1 MSYATRNLKNVVGSI
16 AGLLVVTAIGI
27 WQFYAYVTFKD
38 ANGALNAEGGSV
50 HLLLAIVMA
59 VFACLMGFL
68 VFSVFLRHDHEDDL
82 HITFA
87 PVPTPVQGK
96 VDLR

>member
-1 MSYATRNLKNVVGSI
+1 MSYATKNLKNVVGSI
-16 AGLLVVTAIGI
+16 ASLVVAAAIGI

-38 ANGALNAEGGSV
+38 ANGLPNADGGGM

-59 VFACLMGFL
+59 VFACFIGFL
-68 VFSVFLRHDHEDDL
+68 VFSIFLRHDTDDDL

-87 PVPTPVQGK
+87 PVPNHLSSK
-96 VDLR
+96 ADF

>member
-1 MSYATRNLKNVVGSI
+1 MSYAAKNLKNVVGSI
-16 AGLLVVTAIGI
+16 FGLVVVATIAI

-38 ANGALNAEGGSV
+38 ANGLLNVEGGTM

-59 VFACLMGFL
+59 VFACLIAFL
-68 VFSVFLRHDHEDDL
+68 VFSIFLRHDTDDDL

-87 PVPTPVQGK
+87 PAPARLSHK
-96 VDLR
+96 ADLQ

>member
-1 MSYATRNLKNVVGSI
+1 MSYATKNLKNVMASI
-16 AGLLVVTAIGI
+16 AGLVVVAAIGV

-38 ANGALNAEGGSV
+38 AKGLANTDGGGM

-59 VFACLMGFL
+59 VFACFIGFL
-68 VFSVFLRHDHEDDL
+68 VFSVFLRHDTDDEL

-87 PVPTPVQGK
+87 PVPDHLSPRAKHQ
-96 VDLR
+96 

>member
-1 MSYATRNLKNVVGSI
+1 MSYATKNLKNVVASI
-16 AGLLVVTAIGI
+16 AGLLVVAAIGI

-38 ANGALNAEGGSV
+38 ANALANADGGGM

-59 VFACLMGFL
+59 VFACFIGFL
-68 VFSVFLRHDHEDDL
+68 VFSVFLRHDADDDL

-87 PVPTPVQGK
+87 PVADHLSPKAKLQ
-96 VDLR
+96 

>member
-1 MSYATRNLKNVVGSI
+1 MSYATKNLKNVVGSI
-16 AGLLVVTAIGI
+16 AGLIVVAAIGI

-38 ANGALNAEGGSV
+38 PNGVLNAEGGTI

-59 VFACLMGFL
+59 VFACLMAFL
-68 VFSVFLRHDHEDDL
+68 VFSIFLRHDSDDDL

-87 PVPTPVQGK
+87 PAPKHLSPK
-96 VDLR
+96 VGL

>member
-1 MSYATRNLKNVVGSI
+1 MSYATKNLKNVVGSI
-16 AGLLVVTAIGI
+16 AGLIVVGAIGV

-38 ANGALNAEGGSV
+38 PNGIINAEGGTI

-68 VFSVFLRHDHEDDL
+68 VFSIFLRHDTDDDL

-87 PVPTPVQGK
+87 PAPNHLSPK
-96 VDLR
+96 VDL

>member
-1 MSYATRNLKNVVGSI
+1 MSYATKNLKNVLGSI
-16 AGLLVVTAIGI
+16 AGLIVVAAIGI
-27 WQFYAYVTFKD
+27 WQFYLYVTFKD
-38 ANGALNAEGGSV
+38 AYGLLNPEGGTL

-68 VFSVFLRHDHEDDL
+68 VFSIFLRHDTDDDL

-87 PVPTPVQGK
+87 PVPNHLSRK
-96 VDLR
+96 ADLP

>member
-1 MSYATRNLKNVVGSI
+1 MSYATKNLKNVVASI
-16 AGLLVVTAIGI
+16 VALVGIAAIGI

-38 ANGALNAEGGSV
+38 ANGVLNVEGGTV

-68 VFSVFLRHDHEDDL
+68 VFSIFLRHDTDDDL

-87 PVPTPVQGK
+87 PVPNHLSGK
-96 VDLR
+96 VDSK

>member
-1 MSYATRNLKNVVGSI
+1 MSYATKNLKNVVGSI
-16 AGLLVVTAIGI
+16 VGLIVVAAIAV
-27 WQFYAYVTFKD
+27 WQFYAYATFKD
-38 ANGALNAEGGSV
+38 STGILNAEGGTV

-68 VFSVFLRHDHEDDL
+68 VFSIFLRYDTDDEL

-87 PVPTPVQGK
+87 PTPKHLMHK

>member
-1 MSYATRNLKNVVGSI
+1 MSYATNNLRSVMASIVG
-16 AGLLVVTAIGI
+16 LVVIATIGL

-38 ANGALNAEGGSV
+38 AHGLLNDEGGTV

-59 VFACLMGFL
+59 VFACLVGFL
-68 VFSVFLRHDHEDDL
+68 VFSSFLRHDSSDEL

-87 PVPTPVQGK
+87 PVPKSQSDK
-96 VDLR
+96 ADLR

>member
-1 MSYATRNLKNVVGSI
+1 MSYAAKNLKNVMASIVG
-16 AGLLVVTAIGI
+16 LVVVAAIGV

-38 ANGALNAEGGSV
+38 ANGLAGTDGGGM

-59 VFACLMGFL
+59 IFACFIGFL
-68 VFSVFLRHDHEDDL
+68 VFSVFLRHDTDDDL

-87 PVPTPVQGK
+87 PVPNHLSTRAKPQ
-96 VDLR
+96 

>member
-1 MSYATRNLKNVVGSI
+1 MSYATKNLKNVVGSI
-16 AGLLVVTAIGI
+16 ASLIVVTGIAI

-38 ANGALNAEGGSV
+38 ANGLLNAEGGTM

-68 VFSVFLRHDHEDDL
+68 VFSIFLRHDSDDDL

-87 PVPTPVQGK
+87 PLPNHLSRK
-96 VDLR
+96 VDLQ

>member
-1 MSYATRNLKNVVGSI
+1 MSYATKNIKNVVGSI
-16 AGLLVVTAIGI
+16 AGLIVVGAIGI

-38 ANGALNAEGGSV
+38 ANGILNAEGGTI
-50 HLLLAIVMA
+50 HLALAIVMA

-68 VFSVFLRHDHEDDL
+68 VFSIFLRHDTDDDL

-87 PVPTPVQGK
+87 PVPTHLSSK
-96 VDLR
+96 VDLQ

>member
-1 MSYATRNLKNVVGSI
+1 MSYATENLKNVVASI
-16 AGLLVVTAIGI
+16 AGLVVVAAIGV

-38 ANGALNAEGGSV
+38 AHGLANADGGGM

-59 VFACLMGFL
+59 VFACFIGFL
-68 VFSVFLRHDHEDDL
+68 VFSIFLRHDTDDDL

-87 PVPTPVQGK
+87 PLPNHLSSK
-96 VDLR
+96 ADLQ

>member
-1 MSYATRNLKNVVGSI
+1 MSYAMKNRKNVVASI
-16 AGLLVVTAIGI
+16 VGLVVIATIGL

-38 ANGALNAEGGSV
+38 PNGVLNIEGGTI
-50 HLLLAIVMA
+50 HLFLAIVMA

-68 VFSVFLRHDHEDDL
+68 VFSIFLRHDSSDDL

-87 PVPTPVQGK
+87 PVPNKPSGK
-96 VDLR
+96 ADLR

>member
-1 MSYATRNLKNVVGSI
+1 MSYATKNLKSVMASIVG
-16 AGLLVVTAIGI
+16 LVVIATIGL

-38 ANGALNAEGGSV
+38 ANGGTV

-59 VFACLMGFL
+59 VFACLVGFL
-68 VFSVFLRHDHEDDL
+68 VFSSFLRHDSSDEL

-87 PVPTPVQGK
+87 PVPKHQSGK
-96 VDLR
+96 ADLR

>member
-1 MSYATRNLKNVVGSI
+1 MSYATKNLKNVVGSI
-16 AGLLVVTAIGI
+16 AGLIVVAAIGI

-38 ANGALNAEGGSV
+38 LNGVINAEGGTI

-59 VFACLMGFL
+59 VFACLMAFL
-68 VFSVFLRHDHEDDL
+68 VFSIFLRHDTDDDL

-87 PVPTPVQGK
+87 PAPNHLSPK
-96 VDLR
+96 VDL

>member
-1 MSYATRNLKNVVGSI
+1 MSYATKNLKNVVGAI
-16 AGLLVVTAIGI
+16 TGLIVVAGVGI

-38 ANGALNAEGGSV
+38 ASGLLDAEGGTV

-59 VFACLMGFL
+59 VFACLIGFL
-68 VFSVFLRHDHEDDL
+68 VFSIFLRHDSDDDL

-87 PVPTPVQGK
+87 PVPNHLSRK
-96 VDLR
+96 ADLQ

>member
-1 MSYATRNLKNVVGSI
+1 MSYATKNLKNVVASI
-16 AGLLVVTAIGI
+16 VGLVVVAAIGL

-38 ANGALNAEGGSV
+38 PNGVLNIEGGTI

-59 VFACLMGFL
+59 VFACLVGFL
-68 VFSVFLRHDHEDDL
+68 VFSIFLRHDSTNDL

-87 PVPTPVQGK
+87 PVPNAPSRKANLQ
-96 VDLR
+96 

>member
-1 MSYATRNLKNVVGSI
+1 MSYATKNLKNVVGSI
-16 AGLLVVTAIGI
+16 AGLIVVAGIAI

-38 ANGALNAEGGSV
+38 ANGLLSAEGGTM

-68 VFSVFLRHDHEDDL
+68 VFSIFLRHDSDDDL

-87 PVPTPVQGK
+87 PLPNHLSRK
-96 VDLR
+96 VDLQ